1 MGTAPV
7 PKVACIVSPDE
18 HRIVNALRK
27 WADNLD
33 ARADRNPFSF
43 DRVRA
48 NILRK
53 VAVAIEEGRHR

>member
-1 MGTAPV
+1 M
-7 PKVACIVSPDE
+7 SPDE